1 MSSLNKAV
9 LQIHYMAW
17 QEIDV
22 SFIAESLD
30 GDYDCNNLESLS
42 VEGYDVIVKT
52 DDGKEHTLE
61 KIIPDLVLE
70 TDRPTRLELWNEVK
84 SGEHTRMVREANT
97 LPSVESPVLK
107 LGGWK

>member
-1 MSSLNKAV
+1 MSSLNTAV
-9 LQIHYMAW
+9 LQMHYMAW

-22 SFIAESLD
+22 SFIVESLD

-52 DDGKEHTLE
+52 DDGKEHRLE
-61 KIIPDLVLE
+61 QIIPDLVLE
-70 TDRPTRLELWNEVK
+70 TDRPTRLELWNHH
-84 SGEHTRMVREANT
+84 SDEHTHMVRKDNT
-97 LPSVESPVLK
+97 NAGGGIPVLK